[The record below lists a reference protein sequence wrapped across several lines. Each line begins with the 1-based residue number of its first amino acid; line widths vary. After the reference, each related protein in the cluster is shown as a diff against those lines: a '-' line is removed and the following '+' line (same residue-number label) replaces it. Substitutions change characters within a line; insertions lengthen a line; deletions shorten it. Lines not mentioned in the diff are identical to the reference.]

1 MKITALACPSWTTAL
16 PGLDEVHRVPERP
29 GKDDVDPL
37 LTDGSRL
44 VVAGTDADLAAVAVR
59 LLRTERLATVEL
71 AYLPVD
77 PHSPAVQAWRL
88 PTGPSALAAIVAGP
102 AHPVPLVRD
111 DAGGVLMGKGS
122 MRIARGEAYCDAELV
137 LRGAARRLVVSPL
150 APVGVQVRVST
161 GTLRRRV
168 RAAHGRAL
176 QVGCLE
182 TTVTCDAVEHP
193 RPVKR
198 WVWYKHTE
206 DLRLV
211 GTGGP

>member
-1 MKITALACPSWTTAL
+1 MKITTLICPSWTTPL
-16 PGLDEVHRVPERP
+16 PGLDDAHQVPERP

-37 LTDGSRL
+37 LTDSSRV

-71 AYLPVD
+71 AYVPVD
-77 PHSPAVQAWRL
+77 PGSPAVRVWRL
-88 PTGPSALAAIVAGP
+88 PSGRSALAAARSATARPVA
-102 AHPVPLVRD
+102 LVRD
-111 DAGGVLMGKGS
+111 DAGGVLLGEGS

-137 LRGAARRLVVSPL
+137 LRGAARRLVANPL
-150 APVGVQVRVST
+150 TPVGIQVRVST

-176 QVGCLE
+176 QIGCLE
-182 TTVTCDAVEHP
+182 TTVTCDGVEHP

-198 WVWYKHTE
+198 WTWYKHTE

-211 GTGGP
+211 GV